1 MTGLSDSFQ
10 RPINY
15 LRISVTDRCNLRCIY
30 CMPPQ
35 GVRLSPRSEILHYE
49 EIQAVAQAAAALDIN
64 KVRLTGGEPLVRSG
78 LSHLVEILSQIEGI
92 DDIALTTNGML
103 LRQYAAPLRQ
113 AGLRRVN
120 VSLDTLKREKFHRIT
135 RHDKL
140 GDVLDGIKA
149 AKEAGLDPVKVN
161 MVVIRG
167 INDDEV
173 LDFARLTIE
182 QEWHVRFIEPM
193 PFGIGEDISFVP
205 TGEIQERLLSL
216 GSLEPCLP
224 SQGNGPAKYFR
235 FEGTQGTVGFISPL
249 SEHFCFNCNRLRLTV
264 DGKLRPCLLSDEEID
279 LKIPLRRGASP
290 DELKGLIQQAVAQK
304 PERHH
309 LSEGVLPK
317 GRAMCQVGG

>member
-1 MTGLSDSFQ
+1 
-10 RPINY
+10 
-15 LRISVTDRCNLRCIY
+15 
-30 CMPPQ
+30 MPPQ

-64 KVRLTGGEPLVRSG
+64 KVRLTGGEPLVRSR

-103 LRQYAAPLRQ
+103 LKQHAAPLRQ

-193 PFGIGEDISFVP
+193 PFGIGEGISFVP

-264 DGKLRPCLLSDEEID
+264 DGKLRPCLLSDEEVD
-279 LKIPLRRGASP
+279 LKNPLRRGASP

>member
-103 LRQYAAPLRQ
+103 LKQHAAPLRQ

-135 RHDKL
+135 RHDRL

-193 PFGIGEDISFVP
+193 PFGIGEGISFVP

-264 DGKLRPCLLSDEEID
+264 DGKLRPCLLSDEEVD
-279 LKIPLRRGASP
+279 LKNPLRRGALP

>member
-264 DGKLRPCLLSDEEID
+264 DGKLRPCLLSDEEVD
-279 LKIPLRRGASP
+279 LKNPLRRGASP

>member
-1 MTGLSDSFQ
+1 
-10 RPINY
+10 
-15 LRISVTDRCNLRCIY
+15 
-30 CMPPQ
+30 
-35 GVRLSPRSEILHYE
+35 
-49 EIQAVAQAAAALDIN
+49 
-64 KVRLTGGEPLVRSG
+64 
-78 LSHLVEILSQIEGI
+78 
-92 DDIALTTNGML
+92 
-103 LRQYAAPLRQ
+103 
-113 AGLRRVN
+113 
-120 VSLDTLKREKFHRIT
+120 
-135 RHDKL
+135 
-140 GDVLDGIKA
+140 
-149 AKEAGLDPVKVN
+149 
-161 MVVIRG
+161 
-167 INDDEV
+167 
-173 LDFARLTIE
+173 
-182 QEWHVRFIEPM
+182 M

-264 DGKLRPCLLSDEEID
+264 DGKLRPCLLSDEEVD
-279 LKIPLRRGASP
+279 LKNPLRRGASP

>member
-1 MTGLSDSFQ
+1 MITQVPNFKGETMKE
-10 RPINY
+10 I
-15 LRISVTDRCNLRCIY
+15 RIHGRGGQGSVTAAELLATSFFEDGKVSQAFPMFGSER
-30 CMPPQ
+30 MGAPVQ
-35 GVRLSPRSEILHYE
+35 AFVRVDSKPIRTREQVHHPDYIIVQDPTLIG
-49 EIQAVAQAAAALDIN
+49 
-64 KVRLTGGEPLVRSG
+64 T
-78 LSHLVEILSQIEGI
+78 
-92 DDIALTTNGML
+92 
-103 LRQYAAPLRQ
+103 
-113 AGLRRVN
+113 VN
-120 VSLDTLKREKFHRIT
+120 
-135 RHDKL
+135 
-140 GDVLDGIKA
+140 VLDGIKA

-264 DGKLRPCLLSDEEID
+264 DGKLRPCLLSDEEVD
-279 LKIPLRRGASP
+279 LKNPLRRGASP

>member
-64 KVRLTGGEPLVRSG
+64 KVRLTGGEPLVRSR

-140 GDVLDGIKA
+140 GDVLDGINA

-193 PFGIGEDISFVP
+193 PFGIGEGISFVP

-264 DGKLRPCLLSDEEID
+264 DGKLRPCLLSDEEVD

>member
-35 GVRLSPRSEILHYE
+35 GVTLSPRSEILRYE
-49 EIQAVAQAAAALDIN
+49 EIKAVAQAAAALDIN

-78 LSHLVEILSQIEGI
+78 LSHLVQILSQIEGI
-92 DDIALTTNGML
+92 DDIALTTNGVL
-103 LRQYAAPLRQ
+103 LRQYAAQLRE

-120 VSLDTLKREKFHRIT
+120 VSLDTLKRERFHRIT

-182 QEWHVRFIEPM
+182 QGWHVRFIEPM
-193 PFGIGEDISFVP
+193 PFGIGEGLSFIP
-205 TGEIQERLLSL
+205 TCEIQERLFSL

-224 SQGNGPAKYFR
+224 IHGNGPAKYFR
-235 FEGTQGTVGFISPL
+235 FRGTPGTVGFISPL

-264 DGKLRPCLLSDEEID
+264 DGKLRPCLLSDEEVD
-279 LKIPLRRGASP
+279 LKSPLRRGASL
-290 DELKGLIQQAVAQK
+290 DELKGLIQQAVAAK

-317 GRAMCQVGG
+317 GRVMCQVGG